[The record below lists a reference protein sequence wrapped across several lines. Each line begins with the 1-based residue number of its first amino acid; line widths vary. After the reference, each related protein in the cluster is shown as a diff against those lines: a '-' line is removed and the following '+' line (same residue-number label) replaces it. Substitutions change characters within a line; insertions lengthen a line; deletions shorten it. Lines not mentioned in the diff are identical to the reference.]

1 MPNYFFLYSFEQILG
16 LSFLVAKT
24 KYRNTESLRAAE
36 NVQEVSLQNMFKA
49 NADQRYAFGKEIK
62 DCIKNFG
69 GTPDKGQSIEG
80 QIHQVWMDI
89 RAAFA
94 SKDDIAILKEINR
107 GEEYALEAYDKALE
121 NLTIG
126 TLAYDR
132 IVAQRNQVRTIHSRT
147 QTLEGVHSA

>member
-1 MPNYFFLYSFEQILG
+1 MDNSKSIDALNELLARTYD
-16 LSFLVAKT
+16 A
-24 KYRNTESLRAAE
+24 ESGYKDAAE
-36 NVQEVSLQNMFKA
+36 NVQDLSLQNMFKA
-49 NADQRYAFGKEIK
+49 NATQRYAFGKEIK
-62 DCIKNFG
+62 DCIKNLG

-94 SKDDIAILKEINR
+94 SKDDVAILKEINR
-107 GEEYALEAYDKALE
+107 GEEYALAAYDSALE

-147 QTLEGVHSA
+147 QTLETVHNA